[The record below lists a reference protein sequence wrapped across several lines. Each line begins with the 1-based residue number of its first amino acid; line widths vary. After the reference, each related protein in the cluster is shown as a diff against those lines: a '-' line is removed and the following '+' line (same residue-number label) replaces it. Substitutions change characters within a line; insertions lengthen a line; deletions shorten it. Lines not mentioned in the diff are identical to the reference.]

1 MAVAEKETLGFQ
13 AEVKQLLQL
22 MIHSLYSNKEIFL
35 RELISNA
42 SDAADKLRFEAIN
55 NDALYGNDHEL
66 KIKVSFDKDART
78 ITISDNGIGM
88 SRDEVIS
95 HLGTIAKSGT
105 KEFFSKLSGDQQQ
118 DAALIGQFG
127 VGFYS
132 AFIVADRV
140 IVNTRRAGAFASDGV
155 RWEST
160 GEGDYSVE
168 QIEKPG
174 RGTDVI
180 LHLRAG
186 EEELLSS
193 WKLKSIIRKYS
204 DHISLPIVM
213 QKEEWDEEKKQTVL
227 KDEFETVNQASA
239 LWARSKSDITEEQYN
254 EFYKHVSHDFQDPL
268 AYTHNRVEGRSEYT
282 QLLYVPGHAPFDLW
296 DRNKR
301 AGIKLY
307 VKRVFIMDD
316 AEQLMP
322 TYLRFIKGVIDS
334 SDLPLN
340 VSREILQE
348 SRDVKV
354 IREGSTK
361 RVLGMLEEMAN
372 SEEQAGKDK
381 YATFWKEFG
390 QVLKEG
396 IGEDATNKD
405 RIAKLLRF
413 ASTAGESDAQDV
425 SFADYVKRM
434 KEGQDKIYYVTA
446 DNYSAAKNSPHLE
459 IFRKKGVEVLLMTD
473 RVDEW
478 MLSFLSEFEGKELVS
493 VAKGGLD
500 LGALEDEAEKKE
512 HAETEAGYKELVE
525 QMKGALGDKAKD
537 VRVTFRLTD
546 SPACLVAD
554 ENELS
559 GNLLRMLKAAGQN
572 APESKPILGAH
583 TDAPSHYDPA
593 GKSIDQVD
601 LLPYIG
607 ACRVIHCTGLT
618 TVEPSHLDGK
628 LDGVPPRVLLRT
640 YARAP
645 RQAWDPAFPA
655 ISPAAIA
662 LLASRG
668 AILVGTDA
676 PSLDPQDSK
685 TLDAHH
691 AVRAAGMAILEGI
704 VLDEVPEGDYELVAL
719 PLKFAGMDAS
729 PVRAILRQ
737 LPTKEAA

>member
-55 NDALYGNDHEL
+55 NDSLYGNDHEL
-66 KIKVSFDKDART
+66 KIKVLFDKAART
-78 ITISDNGIGM
+78 VTISDNGIGM

-105 KEFFSKLSGDQQQ
+105 KEFFSKLSGDQQA

-140 IVNTRRAGAFASDGV
+140 TVETRRAGADAADGV
-155 RWEST
+155 RWESA
-160 GEGDYSVE
+160 GEGDYTVE
-168 QIEKPG
+168 QIEKAN
-174 RGTDVI
+174 RGTDII
-180 LHLRAG
+180 LHLREG
-186 EEELLSS
+186 EDELLSS

-213 QKEEWDEEKKQTVL
+213 KKEEWDEEKKETVV

-239 LWARSKSDITEEQYN
+239 LWARSKSDITPEQYE
-254 EFYKHVSHDFQDPL
+254 EFYKHVSHDFQPPL

-282 QLLYVPGHAPFDLW
+282 QLLYVPSHAPFDLW

-301 AGIKLY
+301 GGIKLY

-322 TYLRFIKGVIDS
+322 VYLRFVKGVIDS
-334 SDLPLN
+334 NDLPLN

-348 SRDVKV
+348 SRDVRV

-372 SEEQAGKDK
+372 SDEQEGKDK

-396 IGEDATNKD
+396 IGEDTTNKD

-413 ASTAGESDAQDV
+413 ASTHTDSSDQTV
-425 SFADYVKRM
+425 SFADYIGRM

-446 DNYSAAKNSPHLE
+446 ETFNAANNSPHLE
-459 IFRKKGVEVLLMTD
+459 IFRKKGVEVLLLTD

-478 MLSFLSEFEGKELVS
+478 MLSFLNDFDGKELVS

-500 LGALEDEAEKKE
+500 LGKLEDEAEKKE
-512 HAETEAGYKELVE
+512 HEETESQYKDLVE
-525 QMKGALGDKAKD
+525 KMKGALADKAKD

-554 ENELS
+554 EHELS
-559 GNLLRMLKAAGQN
+559 ANLVRMLKAAGQN
-572 APESKPILGAH
+572 APESKPILEINPNH
-583 TDAPSHYDPA
+583 PLVTRLKYEDAASPRFADWSHILFDQAMLAEGGSLSDPA
-593 GKSIDQVD
+593 
-601 LLPYIG
+601 
-607 ACRVIHCTGLT
+607 
-618 TVEPSHLDGK
+618 
-628 LDGVPPRVLLRT
+628 
-640 YARAP
+640 
-645 RQAWDPAFPA
+645 AFVKRLNEM
-655 ISPAAIA
+655 
-662 LLASRG
+662 LLA
-668 AILVGTDA
+668 T
-676 PSLDPQDSK
+676 
-685 TLDAHH
+685 
-691 AVRAAGMAILEGI
+691 AG
-704 VLDEVPEGDYELVAL
+704 
-719 PLKFAGMDAS
+719 K
-729 PVRAILRQ
+729 
-737 LPTKEAA
+737 